1 MNKTTGKELRIAR
14 CYGPGGLPTMKLLFA
29 ALLCIPAAVGAATP
43 AETARWF
50 KHAEHVRIIRDN
62 WGIAHIYGKSDAD
75 AVFGMIYA
83 QAEDNFNRIE
93 RNYLSGLGWLAQ
105 AEGESAIYSDLRSRL
120 FIDVGRLQRQYRA
133 APPWLKSLMDGW
145 SDGLNYF
152 LSKHPSV
159 VPKVIRH
166 FEPWMALSFTEGS
179 IGGDIETID
188 LAQLQEFYG
197 QPVPPAARSTPT
209 MHPAAR
215 LPQAADQVPEP
226 NPGGSNGFAI
236 APKLTASGHAM
247 LWINPHTS
255 YYFRSELQMVSEQGL
270 NAYGAV
276 TWGQF
281 FVYQGFNAH
290 NGWMHTSYGGDA
302 TDEYAESVVK
312 KSDGLYY
319 KYATQLKKL
328 RASQVTI
335 PFKQGEA
342 LGSRTF
348 TVYHSHHGPIIR
360 AANGKWIA
368 IKLLQEPVPALSQSY
383 LRTKTTDYAS
393 FRKTQDMRTDT
404 SNNTVYADAN
414 GTIAYFH
421 GNFIPKRN
429 TAFDFTH
436 PVDGSNPATEWQG
449 PHAVEDTITLLNPDN
464 GWLFNSN
471 NWPFSAAGEQSPK
484 RENYPRYMW
493 TRGENPRGPHAVEVL
508 SAMHNAT
515 LDSLIAAGYDGH
527 LTAFDVLLPPLFAA
541 YDALPEAD
549 PKRAGLKEA
558 IETLRA
564 WNRRTSAE
572 SVATAVAIFWGQ
584 GLIERNGA
592 AARAADEPAYDY
604 LVDKLKDAE
613 RIEALSAALAK
624 LQQDFGRWQIAWGE
638 INRFQ
643 RLTDDIVQPF
653 DDARPSLAVGFA
665 PSKWGALASFD
676 SPKPRKTKKIYG
688 SEGNS
693 FVAAVDFGP
702 TIHAKAIMSGG
713 ESGDPTS
720 PHFTDQALMFSK
732 GSFRDVL
739 FYPEEVRAHA
749 ERSYQP

>member
-1 MNKTTGKELRIAR
+1 
-14 CYGPGGLPTMKLLFA
+14 MKLLFA
-29 ALLCIPAAVGAATP
+29 VLLCIPAIVGAAGTAP
-43 AETARWF
+43 SENARWQQYA
-50 KHAEHVRIIRDN
+50 KRVHIVRDN
-62 WGIAHIYGKSDAD
+62 WGIAHVHGKSDAD

-83 QAEDNFNRIE
+83 QAEDDFNRIE
-93 RNYLSGLGWLAQ
+93 RNYLISLGWLAQ
-105 AEGESAIYSDLRSRL
+105 AEGESALYSDLRARL
-120 FIDVGRLQRQYRA
+120 FIDVSRLQQEYRGS
-133 APPWLKSLMDGW
+133 PPWLKALMDAW
-145 SDGLNYF
+145 ADGLNYF
-152 LSKHPSV
+152 LSKHPNV
-159 VPKVIRH
+159 HAKVIQH

-188 LAQLQEFYG
+188 LKKLEKFYG
-197 QPVPPAARSTPT
+197 ASSPPTARSS
-209 MHPAAR
+209 AV
-215 LPQAADQVPEP
+215 ADPNPEEF
-226 NPGGSNGFAI
+226 PGGSNGFAI
-236 APKLTASGHAM
+236 AAKLTASGHAM

-255 YYFRSELQMVSEQGL
+255 YYFRCELQMVSEQGL
-270 NAYGAV
+270 DVYGAV

-281 FVYQGFNAH
+281 FVYQGFNPH

-302 TDEYAESVVK
+302 IDEYAEDLVK

-319 KYATQLKKL
+319 RYGTGLKKL
-328 RASQVTI
+328 RVSQVVI
-335 PFKQGEA
+335 PIE
-342 LGSRTF
+342 GSASRSF

-360 AANGKWIA
+360 AENGKWIA
-368 IKLLQEPVPALSQSY
+368 IKLLQVPVRALSQSY

-393 FRKTQDMRTDT
+393 FRRTQDMRTDT

-429 TAFDFTH
+429 TSFDFTH

-449 PHAVEDTITLLNPDN
+449 PHAIADTITLLNPSN

-471 NWPFSAAGEQSPK
+471 NWPFTAAGDQSPK

-493 TRGENPRGPHAVEVL
+493 TKGENPRGPHAIEVL
-508 SAMHNAT
+508 SRLRNAT

-541 YDALPEAD
+541 FDALPSSDPRRAD
-549 PKRAGLKEA
+549 LKEA
-558 IETLRA
+558 VETLRA
-564 WNRRTSAE
+564 WNRRTSAD

-584 GLIERNGA
+584 GLIERNAA
-592 AARAADEPAYDY
+592 AARDAEEPAYDY
-604 LVDKLKDAE
+604 LVDKLTDAQ
-613 RIEALSAALAK
+613 RIDGLTTALAN
-624 LQQDFGRWQIAWGE
+624 LRQDFGRWQIAWGE

-653 DDARPSLAVGFA
+653 DDAKPSLPVGFA
-665 PSKWGALASFD
+665 PSQWGALASFD
-676 SPKPRKTKKIYG
+676 SSKPRKTKKIYG
-688 SEGNS
+688 SVGNS

-713 ESGDPTS
+713 ESGDPAS
-720 PHFTDQALMFSK
+720 PHFTDQALMFSQ
-732 GSFRDVL
+732 GRFRDVL
-739 FYPEEVRAHA
+739 FYPEDVRAHA

>member
-1 MNKTTGKELRIAR
+1 
-14 CYGPGGLPTMKLLFA
+14 MKFIFA
-29 ALLCIPAAVGAATP
+29 ALLCIPAMVGAAATAP
-43 AETARWF
+43 SESARWLQ
-50 KHAEHVRIIRDN
+50 HAQQVHIIRDN
-62 WGIAHIYGKSDAD
+62 WGIAHVYGKSDAD

-83 QAEDNFNRIE
+83 QAEDDFNRIE
-93 RNYLSGLGWLAQ
+93 RNYLVSLGWLAQ
-105 AEGESAIYSDLRSRL
+105 AEGESALYDDLRARL
-120 FIDVGRLQRQYRA
+120 FIDVSRLQQQYRA
-133 APPWLKSLMDGW
+133 APAWLKSLMDAW
-145 SDGLNYF
+145 SEGLNYF
-152 LSKHPSV
+152 LSTHPSV
-159 VPKVIRH
+159 HPKVIRH

-179 IGGDIETID
+179 IGGDIETVD
-188 LAQLQEFYG
+188 LGQLQKFYG
-197 QPVPPAARSTPT
+197 QAVPPAALLTQSAPPMVAARSTPASD
-209 MHPAAR
+209 P
-215 LPQAADQVPEP
+215 VPEESA
-226 NPGGSNGFAI
+226 GGSNGFAI
-236 APKLTASGHAM
+236 APKLTATGHAM

-270 NAYGAV
+270 NVYGAV

-302 TDEYAESVVK
+302 VDEYAEDIVK
-312 KSDGLYY
+312 KSDGQYY
-319 KYATQLKKL
+319 RYGRQLKKL
-328 RASQVTI
+328 RVSQVI
-335 PFKQGEA
+335 VPFKQADGM
-342 LGSRTF
+342 GSRKF
-348 TVYHSHHGPIIR
+348 TVYHSHHGPIVR

-368 IKLLQEPVPALSQSY
+368 IKLLQEPVQALAQSY

-421 GNFIPKRN
+421 GNFIPKRD

-436 PVDGSNPATEWQG
+436 PVDGSNPATEWRG
-449 PHAVEDTITLLNPDN
+449 PHAVADTITLLNPSN

-471 NWPFSAAGEQSPK
+471 NWPFSAAGDQSPK
-484 RENYPRYMW
+484 REDYPRYMW
-493 TRGENPRGPHAVEVL
+493 TRGENPRGPHAIEVL
-508 SAMHNAT
+508 SRMHDAT

-527 LTAFDVLLPPLFAA
+527 LTAFEVLLPPLLAA
-541 YDALPEAD
+541 FDALPAAD
-549 PKRAGLKEA
+549 PARANLKEA
-558 IETLRA
+558 IEILRG
-564 WNRRTSAE
+564 WNRRTSAD
-572 SVATAVAIFWGQ
+572 SVATAIAIFWGQ
-584 GLIERNGA
+584 VLIERNGA
-592 AARAADEPAYDY
+592 AARDADEPVYDY
-604 LVDKLKDAE
+604 LVDKLTDAK
-613 RIEALSAALAK
+613 RIEAFSAALEK

-653 DDARPSLAVGFA
+653 DDAKASLPVGFA
-665 PSKWGALASFD
+665 PSQWGALASFVW
-676 SPKPRKTKKIYG
+676 SKPRKTKKIYG

-713 ESGDPTS
+713 ESGDPAS
-720 PHFTDQALMFSK
+720 PHFTDQALMFSQ
-732 GSFRDVL
+732 GRFRDVL

>member
-1 MNKTTGKELRIAR
+1 
-14 CYGPGGLPTMKLLFA
+14 MKLLFA
-29 ALLCIPAAVGAATP
+29 ALLCIPVVAAAGAGP
-43 AETARWF
+43 AESARWQQ
-50 KHAEHVRIIRDN
+50 HAKRVHIIRDN
-62 WGIAHIYGKSDAD
+62 WGIAHVYGKSDAD

-83 QAEDNFNRIE
+83 QAEDDFNRIE
-93 RNYLSGLGWLAQ
+93 RNYLTSLGWLAQ
-105 AEGESAIYSDLRSRL
+105 AEGESAVYSDLRARL
-120 FIDVGRLQRQYRA
+120 FIDAGRLQRQYRA
-133 APPWLKSLMDGW
+133 APAWLKSLMDAW

-152 LSKHPSV
+152 LSSHPAV
-159 VPKVIRH
+159 HPKVIQH

-188 LAQLQEFYG
+188 LARLQKFYST
-197 QPVPPAARSTPT
+197 PPSVRSTHSARSTPASD
-209 MHPAAR
+209 PA
-215 LPQAADQVPEP
+215 PEES
-226 NPGGSNGFAI
+226 PGGSNGFAI
-236 APKLTASGHAM
+236 APRLTASGHAM

-270 NAYGAV
+270 NVYGAV

-281 FVYQGFNAH
+281 FVYQGFNTH

-302 TDEYAESVVK
+302 IDEYAEDLVK

-319 KYATQLKKL
+319 RYGTGL
-328 RASQVTI
+328 RKFRVNVVAI
-335 PFKQGEA
+335 PFKQGA
-342 LGSRTF
+342 GMGSRSF
-348 TVYHSHHGPIIR
+348 TVYHTHHGPVIR
-360 AANGKWIA
+360 AENGKWIA
-368 IKLLQEPVPALSQSY
+368 VKLLQAPVPALSQSY

-404 SNNTVYADAN
+404 SNNTVYADIN

-421 GNFIPKRN
+421 GNFIPKRD
-429 TAFDFTH
+429 TSFDFTH

-449 PHAVEDTITLLNPDN
+449 PHVIADTITLLNPRN

-471 NWPFSAAGEQSPK
+471 NWPFSAAGDQSPK

-493 TRGENPRGPHAVEVL
+493 TKGENPRGPHAVEVL
-508 SAMHNAT
+508 SKLHNAT
-515 LDSLIAAGYDGH
+515 LQSLIAAGYDGH
-527 LTAFDVLLPPLFAA
+527 LTAFDVLLPPLIAA
-541 YDALPEAD
+541 YDALPDAD
-549 PKRAGLKEA
+549 PKRAGLKET

-564 WNRRTSAE
+564 WNRRTSAD

-592 AARAADEPAYDY
+592 AARAANEPAYDY
-604 LVDKLKDAE
+604 LADKLTDAE
-613 RIEALSAALAK
+613 RIDGLTDALAK

-653 DDARPSLAVGFA
+653 DDTRPSLPVGFA
-665 PSKWGALASFD
+665 PSQWGALASFV
-676 SPKPRKTKKIYG
+676 SSKPRKTKRIYG

-693 FVAAVDFGP
+693 FVAAVEFGP

-713 ESGDPTS
+713 ESGDPSS
-720 PHFTDQALMFSK
+720 PHFTDQALMFSQ
-732 GSFRDVL
+732 GRFRDVL
-739 FYPEEVRAHA
+739 FYPEDVRAHA